1 MSSHTYFHPEGK
13 IEQVKIALNSA
24 DLYEAALNLLSLFK
38 VKAQHRCLSQIP
50 IIVHKVLQGRDSPF
64 LLLKSMSDL

>member
-38 VKAQHRCLSQIP
+38 VKAQHRCLSQSP